1 MDLEQLLEK
10 ALGLAD
16 EGEWTA
22 MADLLRDSLTEHDKE
37 PAVHCWLGVAERELG
52 MEGVA
57 YERFKRVVAL
67 GSEDPYVLTT
77 AGSALAWFDD
87 PDAEA
92 ALRTAALVA
101 PDIPLTRLMYG
112 AYLSREGFLKE
123 GLEELEVARSLDAD
137 DPQIAYELGVG
148 RMLGG
153 DADGAADAMG
163 EAVRLDPEDSWGR
176 VVLGL
181 VLIEADRIDEAI
193 TELIEGAHRRPEDV
207 EAQLLASLAAGV
219 VGTEGIAYE
228 MLERA
233 RMRAGEADLAL
244 VSQVEERLD
253 DGPDEARDLLVE
265 AMGPDELRQRIKER
279 P

>member
-1 MDLEQLLEK
+1 MELEQLLEK

-22 MADLLRDSLTEHDKE
+22 MADLLRDSLPEHDKE

-57 YERFKRVVAL
+57 YERFRRVVAL

-92 ALRTAALVA
+92 TLRTAALVA

-112 AYLSREGFLKE
+112 AYLSREGFVKE
-123 GLEELEVARSLDAD
+123 GIVELEAARALDAD

-153 DADGAADAMG
+153 DADGAADVMG
-163 EAVRLDPEDSWGR
+163 EAVRLDPEDSWNR

-181 VLIEADRIDEAI
+181 VLIEGDRTDEAV

-207 EAQLLASLAAGV
+207 EAQLIAALAAGV
-219 VGTEGIAYE
+219 VGNEGIAYE

-253 DGPDEARDLLVE
+253 DGPDEARALLVE
-265 AMGPDELRQRIKER
+265 DLGPDELRQRLKER

>member
-1 MDLEQLLEK
+1 MDVEGLLVK
-10 ALGLAD
+10 ALAFAD
-16 EGEWTA
+16 DGEWTA
-22 MADLLRDSLTEHDKE
+22 MADLLRDNLADHDKD

-77 AGSALAWFDD
+77 AGNALAWFDD

-101 PDIPLTRLMYG
+101 PDVPLARLMYG
-112 AYLSREGFLKE
+112 AYLSREGFVKE
-123 GLEELEVARSLDAD
+123 GLEELEAARALDAD
-137 DPQIAYELGVG
+137 DSQIAYELGVG
-148 RMLGG
+148 RMLAG

-163 EAVRLDPEDSWGR
+163 EAVRLDPEEGWNR

-181 VLIEADRIDEAI
+181 VLIEADRMDEAI
-193 TELIEGAHRRPEDV
+193 VDLNEGAHLRPDDV
-207 EAQLLASLAAGV
+207 EAQLIAALAASV
-219 VGTEGIAYE
+219 VGSEGIAYE

-244 VSQVEERLD
+244 VAQVEDRLD
-253 DGPDEARDLLVE
+253 DGPDDARALLVD
-265 AMGPDELRQRIKER
+265 ALGPDELRQRLKER